1 MQSIGFIG
9 VSFLHVSCICLTF
22 FHHDQLGIITYASL
36 VLKLSV
42 GLKDLKSVYKKHM
55 HSKYKETLA
64 NKELQI

>member
-1 MQSIGFIG
+1 MY
-9 VSFLHVSCICLTF
+9 HVFALLS

-42 GLKDLKSVYKKHM
+42 GLRDLKRVCKKHM

-64 NKELQI
+64 NNELQI